1 LLALTKGGSAKFIAA
16 KVTDDR
22 HTPKGQLN
30 YKLLGYEPTPNR
42 WTTAQKVE
50 IYFPPARTKKAL
62 KLHKFQ

>member
-1 LLALTKGGSAKFIAA
+1 MDGLQTKKAHF
-16 KVTDDR
+16 R
-22 HTPKGQLN
+22 EPL
-30 YKLLGYEPTPNR
+30 LLGYEPTPNR